1 MQCVKIENGQPV
13 GDLIDRTSLGHMLP
27 KGISFPL
34 EMSAE
39 LLAEYG
45 FVPAQAMPQPTV
57 GPLESAR
64 LSGYKLVDGIYYQ
77 TWAVDRVASLGAAQ
91 AITIAAIEALAK
103 SKRDAVV
110 ADYSP
115 AEMSA
120 WSMKRAEALAFGAS
134 QDAAA
139 APALVMEAQVRGIPL
154 NELVDKVL
162 AKAAALSQLEAG
174 IAGTCGKKQDAVRA
188 CDSVQEIQRLVE
200 EIEEDWPM

>member
-1 MQCVKIENGQPV
+1 MFYIKIENGGPV
-13 GDLIDRTSLGHMLP
+13 GDALNFQQLRSLLP
-27 KGISFPL
+27 RNISFPL
-34 EMSAE
+34 EIPAE
-39 LLAEYG
+39 ILAEYG
-45 FVPAQAMPQPTV
+45 FARAQQMQQPTV
-57 GPLESAR
+57 GLLDSVRPE
-64 LSGYKLVDGIYYQ
+64 GYKLVDGTYYQ
-77 TWAVDRVASLGAAQ
+77 NWTVDRVDSLETAQ

-120 WSMKRAEALAFGAS
+120 WSMKRAEALAFS
-134 QDAAA
+134 TSEDAAA

-162 AKAAALSQLEAG
+162 AKAAALSQLEAS

-188 CDSVQEIQRLVE
+188 CTTVQHVADLVDD
-200 EIEEDWPM
+200 IGTGWPA

>member
-1 MQCVKIENGQPV
+1 MFYIKIENGGPV
-13 GDLIDRTSLGHMLP
+13 GDALNFQQLRSLLP
-27 KGISFPL
+27 RNISFPL
-34 EMSAE
+34 EIPAE
-39 LLAEYG
+39 ILAEYG
-45 FVPAQAMPQPTV
+45 FARAQQMQQPTV
-57 GPLESAR
+57 GLLHSAR
-64 LSGYKLVDGIYYQ
+64 ASGYTLVDGTYYQ
-77 TWAVDRVASLGAAQ
+77 NWTVDRVDSLETAQ

-162 AKAAALSQLEAG
+162 AKAAALSQLEAS

-188 CDSVQEIQRLVE
+188 CASVQEIQTLVE
-200 EIEEDWPM
+200 EVEEDWPM